1 MEYNNNIIPF
11 EKGRQRKKTQAQKG
25 EMERSLAGGSA
36 LDIFALADEMFL
48 YDVPTDWIEIN
59 DADDVCTEFLVKR
72 PLLGEDEDGTYK
84 SYEVRIYI

>member
-1 MEYNNNIIPF
+1 M
-11 EKGRQRKKTQAQKG
+11 
-25 EMERSLAGGSA
+25 SLTGGSI
-36 LDIFALADEMFL
+36 LDLFALADEMFL
-48 YDVPTDWIEIN
+48 FAPDPGIGWIEIN